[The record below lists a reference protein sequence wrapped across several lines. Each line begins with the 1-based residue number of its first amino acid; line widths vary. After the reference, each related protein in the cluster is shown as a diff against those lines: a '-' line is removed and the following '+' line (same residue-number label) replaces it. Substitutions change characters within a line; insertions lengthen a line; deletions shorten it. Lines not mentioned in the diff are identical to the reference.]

1 MTRRVAVVTG
11 AGSAAGIGFACAM
24 ALGRDGCAVVV
35 TSTTDRIHDRV
46 GALAAAGVAAQ
57 GVVLDLT
64 VPGAADVLVRTA
76 LDAFG
81 RIDVLVNN
89 AGMTSVGS
97 PSPSADVEE
106 YGDDDWALSLDRNL
120 TTAFRVSRAAVPAL
134 RSSGGGRI
142 VMVGSTSG
150 TTMAFAGDVGYH
162 AAKAGMVGLTKAL
175 ALELAAGGTTV
186 NAVAPGWIDTA
197 SSTDQERAAGRAT
210 PVGRSGTPEEVAAAV
225 AFLASPGASYVTG
238 QLLVVDGGNGIP
250 EDRSR

>member
-1 MTRRVAVVTG
+1 MTRRVALVTG
-11 AGSAAGIGFACAM
+11 AGSDAGIGFACAA
-24 ALGRDGCAVVV
+24 ALGRDGCSVVV
-35 TSTTDRIHDRV
+35 TSTTDRIHDR
-46 GALAAAGVAAQ
+46 AEELAAAGVAAL

-76 LDAFG
+76 IETYG
-81 RIDVLVNN
+81 RIDVVVNN
-89 AGMTSVGS
+89 AGMTAVGS
-97 PSPSADVEE
+97 PSPSAAVGE

-134 RSSGGGRI
+134 REAGAGRI

-175 ALELAAGGTTV
+175 ALELAADGTTV

-197 SSTDQERAAGRAT
+197 SSTDRERAAGRAT
-210 PVGRSGTPEEVAAAV
+210 PVGRCGTAAEVAAAV

-250 EDRSR
+250 EDRTR